1 LFHQQQSKQFKPK
14 NFFKF
19 FIFVFNNYIGVILPD
34 FLLFIYECRSKII
47 IALGLLG
54 ITLTLIPNIRIVL
67 LEFDNTIYFV
77 ETFYIGLFLLLSVLM
92 VYLVPVLIPPKR
104 EFKPETIRFF
114 CPNCGSKLIFSESS
128 LRCINCDYSLINE
141 GEVKIPLM
149 DLVSM
154 IDLALTGCS
163 SVCLY
168 AQSIGECTIVRRYA
182 EIFNAALP
190 KDCPYRFTV
199 KEKKK

>member
-1 LFHQQQSKQFKPK
+1 MSNLF
-14 NFFKF
+14 
-19 FIFVFNNYIGVILPD
+19 
-34 FLLFIYECRSKII
+34 LFIYECRFKII
-47 IALGLLG
+47 LALSLLG
-54 ITLTLIPNIRIVL
+54 ITFLIIPNIRIVL
-67 LEFDNTIYFV
+67 LEFDHIVYFI
-77 ETFYIGLFLLLSVLM
+77 ETFYIGLFFLINVLIIF
-92 VYLVPVLIPPKR
+92 LIPILIPPKR
-104 EFKPETIRFF
+104 DFKPETIRLF

-128 LRCINCDYSLINE
+128 LKCVNCDYSLINE

-168 AQSIGECTIVRRYA
+168 AQSIGECAIVRRYA
-182 EIFNAALP
+182 NKFNAALP
-190 KDCPYRFTV
+190 ENCPYRTIE